1 MARKSDVGVMSV
13 YVTADTKQFEHGLAK
28 SGKTAKSFS
37 MKVKGSMN
45 SIGSSFTE
53 MGSKITLMGDAMRF
67 VGGGVASFI
76 NLFDALTKS
85 GEAAEAAMER
95 FRETVTTLPFGIG
108 ELVKLGEM
116 LADATY
122 NKQNIENEIFAAAQA
137 TFQEKALKEVERKN
151 AYLAKVQEDR
161 KRLAY
166 IKDERRWA
174 GTTSEDIRKEQRKL
188 DQAVDR
194 LRAETEVALK
204 GAHDSHRKEIIEAY
218 KVRKKILQEEFY
230 ETQRL
235 ASKRLANARA
245 WDEIKHAKE
254 DAAKAAA
261 EQLDIETKSLTINKE
276 RAKLI
281 EQEAKQAAAV
291 AKTRAAMGFTGAVD
305 VIDTALGAVKIADQ
319 SRNQKLQ
326 TQQLNE
332 LKVQTDILSGIR
344 SRIGASEGVMI

>member
-108 ELVKLGEM
+108 ELVKLGEQI
-116 LADATY
+116 ADATY
-122 NKQNIENEIFAAAQA
+122 NKKNIENEIYSAAQA
-137 TFQEKALKEVERKN
+137 AYQEKALKEVERKN

-161 KRLAY
+161 KRLAF
-166 IKDERRWA
+166 IKDERKWA
-174 GTTSEDIRKEQRKL
+174 GTTSEEIRKQQRKL
-188 DQAVDR
+188 DQSVAR

-235 ASKRLANARA
+235 ANKRLANQRA
-245 WDEIKHAKE
+245 ADAIKHSKE
-254 DAAKAAA
+254 DALKLAAD
-261 EQLDIETKSLTINKE
+261 QLSIETDSLKIEKE
-276 RAKLI
+276 RSKLI
-281 EQEAKQAAAV
+281 DQEAKQAGVV

-305 VIDTALGAVKIADQ
+305 VVDTAIGAFKIADQ
-319 SRNQKLQ
+319 ARNSKMQA
-326 TQQLNE
+326 QQLNE
-332 LKVQTDILSGIR
+332 LKIQTDMLAGIR
-344 SRIGASEGVMI
+344 QQLTSGDGVLV